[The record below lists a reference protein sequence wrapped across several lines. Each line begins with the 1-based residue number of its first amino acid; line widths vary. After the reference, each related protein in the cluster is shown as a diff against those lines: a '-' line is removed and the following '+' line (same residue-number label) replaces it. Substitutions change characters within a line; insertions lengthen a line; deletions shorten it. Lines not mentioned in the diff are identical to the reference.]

1 MVRIYNLSNDFFF
14 FYFKNTP
21 ETTELLNVIGDDHE
35 KRNLPIWQANL
46 RYQTEN
52 LPTAEKENITCM
64 FGVRRL
70 TSATRAAFY

>member
-1 MVRIYNLSNDFFF
+1 MIFFSTS
-14 FYFKNTP
+14 KTPP

-35 KRNLPIWQANL
+35 KRNLRIWQANL

-64 FGVRRL
+64 DFSEITVCLR
-70 TSATRAAFY
+70 SI